1 VIVGERDAIT
11 PVDEAQAM
19 QRALPRSTLC
29 VIPDAG
35 HLSSLEQPEAFT
47 LALEDFLRSA
57 L

>member
-1 VIVGERDAIT
+1 MIVGERDAIT
-11 PVDEAQAM
+11 PVADAEAM

-29 VIPDAG
+29 VIPGAG
-35 HLSSLEQPEAFT
+35 HLSSLERPDAFS